1 MWRANLHQRALIC
14 AAIHFLFCLWVGAA
28 LLIFGVGDAVSDTW
42 EETWIL
48 DTLYH
53 LFMILEAP
61 AVAFYSYIESDII
74 LHPIDTLL
82 VAALWSLLLG
92 YIISFL
98 WGEFQEQALARAVR
112 RIKT

>member
-1 MWRANLHQRALIC
+1 MRANLHQRALIC
-14 AAIHFLFCLWVGAA
+14 AAIHFLFCLWIGAA

-53 LFMILEAP
+53 LFIILEAP
-61 AVAFYSYIESDII
+61 SVAFFSRVEFEII
-74 LHPIDTLL
+74 IHFIDTLL

-98 WGEFQEQALARAVR
+98 WGEFEECAFARAVR
-112 RIKT
+112 GIKT